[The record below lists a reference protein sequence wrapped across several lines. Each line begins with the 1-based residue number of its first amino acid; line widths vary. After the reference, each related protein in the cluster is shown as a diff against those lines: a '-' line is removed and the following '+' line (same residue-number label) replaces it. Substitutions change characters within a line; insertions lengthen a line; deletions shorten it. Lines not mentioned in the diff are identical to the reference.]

1 MKTIFSTEL
10 NSINGGSPS
19 AIARAV
25 ISVIFIIL
33 SQTADPVDVFN
44 HGSRKDDE
52 RRDDR
57 DTDRDA
63 RHHFKF

>member
-10 NSINGGSPS
+10 NSINGGNFATS
-19 AIARAV
+19 AL
-25 ISVIFIIL
+25 IIL
-33 SQTADPVDVFN
+33 LGIIIPSPLGESTRND
-44 HGSRKDDE
+44 HE